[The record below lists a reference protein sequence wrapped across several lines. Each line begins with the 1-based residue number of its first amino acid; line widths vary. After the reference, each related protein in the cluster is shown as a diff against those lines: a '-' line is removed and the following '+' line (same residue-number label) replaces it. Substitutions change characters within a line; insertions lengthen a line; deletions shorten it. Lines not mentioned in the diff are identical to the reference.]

1 MKISLSPG
9 KEWVIKLDKKH
20 FLIQYMKDKHKV
32 IIAFCG
38 LIGCNFFMYFLYDV
52 RMEPIL
58 YTTFLLILFVLPF
71 VFWDLRRTYQKYVR
85 LKKIEHTKFPVLPDL
100 PMADTLLEKS
110 YQQVIK
116 QIFQTWQTER
126 ADQRKTNAERDDYY
140 TLWTHQIKTP
150 IYSMD
155 LMLQTGDTTPS
166 KWKAELLQVSRYIDM
181 ALKYLQLE
189 NQYSDLCLE
198 QVELLPLV
206 QEAIKKHSVI
216 FIAKRL
222 KIDLHDLNGTVLT
235 DKKWLLFILEQLV
248 SNAAKYTEQGSITI
262 YQPTPLQI
270 CVSDTG
276 IGITAEDLPRLFEK
290 GYTGFNGR
298 IHQKSTG
305 CGLYMCKKVSLL
317 LGYKLTVSSQINK
330 GTTVTVNLPADNFSV
345 AD

>member
-1 MKISLSPG
+1 M
-9 KEWVIKLDKKH
+9 DKKY
-20 FLIQYMKDKHKV
+20 FLIQYLKDKYKV
-32 IIAFCG
+32 MIVFCG
-38 LIGCNFFMYFLYDV
+38 LIICNFFMYFLYDV
-52 RMEPIL
+52 RIEPIF
-58 YTTFLLILFVLPF
+58 YTTFLLVLFALPF
-71 VFWDLRRTYQKYVR
+71 ALWDLRCTYQKCRR
-85 LKKIEHTKFPVLPDL
+85 LHAVQENLSVALDL
-100 PMADTLLEKS
+100 PMADTILEKS
-110 YQQVIK
+110 YQCVIK
-116 QIFQTWQTER
+116 KILQTWQNER
-126 ADQRKTNAERDDYY
+126 ANQRKINTERDDYY

-155 LMLQTGDTTPS
+155 LMLQTGDTTLS
-166 KWKAELLQVSRYIDM
+166 KWKTELLQVSQYIDM

-198 QVELLPLV
+198 QVELLPLA
-206 QEAIKKHSVI
+206 QEAIKKYSVI
-216 FIAKRL
+216 LIAKRL
-222 KIDLHDLNGTVLT
+222 KIDLHDLNSTVLT
-235 DKKWLLFILEQLV
+235 DRKWLLFILEQLI

-305 CGLYMCKKVSLL
+305 CGLYMCKKVSIL
-317 LGYKLTVSSQINK
+317 LGYTIAVSSQVNK
-330 GTTVTVNLPADNFSV
+330 GTTVTINLPIDNFSV

>member
-1 MKISLSPG
+1 M
-9 KEWVIKLDKKH
+9 DKKH
-20 FLIQYMKDKHKV
+20 FLIQYLKDKYKV
-32 IIAFCG
+32 MIAFCG
-38 LIGCNFFMYFLYDV
+38 LIICNFFMYFLYDV

-71 VFWDLRRTYQKYVR
+71 ALWDLRRTYQKCGR
-85 LKKIEHTKFPVLPDL
+85 LKNIEQAKVPVTPDL
-100 PMADTLLEKS
+100 PTADTLLEEN
-110 YQQVIK
+110 YQRVIK
-116 QIFQTWQTER
+116 EILQAWQNER
-126 ADQRKTNAERDDYY
+126 ADQRKINAERDDYY

-155 LMLQTGDTTPS
+155 LMLQTGDTAPS
-166 KWKAELLQVSRYIDM
+166 KWKTELLQISRYVDM

-198 QVELLPLV
+198 RVELLPLA
-206 QEAIKKHSVI
+206 QEAIKKYSVI
-216 FIAKRL
+216 LIAKRIN
-222 KIDLHDLNGTVLT
+222 IDFHDLNSTILT
-235 DKKWLLFILEQLV
+235 DRKWLLFILEQLV
-248 SNAAKYTEQGSITI
+248 SNAAKYTEQGSIAI

-276 IGITAEDLPRLFEK
+276 IGIAAEDLPRLFEK

-330 GTTVTVNLPADNFSV
+330 GTTATVNLPADNFSV
-345 AD
+345 AN

>member
-1 MKISLSPG
+1 M
-9 KEWVIKLDKKH
+9 DKKH
-20 FLIQYMKDKHKV
+20 FLIQYLKDKYKV
-32 IIAFCG
+32 MIAFCG
-38 LIGCNFFMYFLYDV
+38 LIICNFFMYFLYDV

-71 VFWDLRRTYQKYVR
+71 ALWDLRRTYQKCGR
-85 LKKIEHTKFPVLPDL
+85 LKNIEQAKVPVTPDL
-100 PMADTLLEKS
+100 PTADTLLEEN
-110 YQQVIK
+110 YQRVIK
-116 QIFQTWQTER
+116 EILQAWQNER
-126 ADQRKTNAERDDYY
+126 ADQRKINAERDDYY

-155 LMLQTGDTTPS
+155 LMLQTGDTAPS
-166 KWKAELLQVSRYIDM
+166 KWKTELLQISRYVDM

-198 QVELLPLV
+198 RVELLPLA
-206 QEAIKKHSVI
+206 QEAIKKYSVI
-216 FIAKRL
+216 LIAKRIN
-222 KIDLHDLNGTVLT
+222 IDFHDLNSTILT
-235 DKKWLLFILEQLV
+235 DRKWLLFILEQLV
-248 SNAAKYTEQGSITI
+248 SNAAKYTEQGSIAI

-276 IGITAEDLPRLFEK
+276 IGIAAEDLPRLFEK

-345 AD
+345 AN

>member
-1 MKISLSPG
+1 M
-9 KEWVIKLDKKH
+9 DKKQ
-20 FLIQYMKDKHKV
+20 FLIQYLKDKYKV
-32 IIAFCG
+32 IIVFSG
-38 LIGCNFFMYFLYDV
+38 LIICNFFMYFLYDV
-52 RMEPIL
+52 RIEPIL
-58 YTTFLLILFVLPF
+58 YTSFLLVLFVLPF
-71 VFWDLRRTYQKYVR
+71 ALWDLRRTYQKCER
-85 LKKIEHTKFPVLPDL
+85 LKNIEQVNLPVTPDL
-100 PMADTLLEKS
+100 GAADTLLEES
-110 YQQVIK
+110 YQCVIK
-116 QIFQTWQTER
+116 EILQAWQNER
-126 ADQRKTNAERDDYY
+126 ANQRKINAERDDYY

-155 LMLQTGDTTPS
+155 LMLQTDDTTPS
-166 KWKAELLQVSRYIDM
+166 KWKTELLQISRYVDM

-189 NQYSDLCLE
+189 NQYSDLCME
-198 QVELLPLV
+198 RVELLPLA

-216 FIAKRL
+216 LIAKRL
-222 KIDLHDLNGTVLT
+222 KIDFHDLNSTILT
-235 DKKWLLFILEQLV
+235 DRKWLLFILEQLV

-276 IGITAEDLPRLFEK
+276 IGIAAEDLPRLFEK

-317 LGYKLTVSSQINK
+317 LGYKLMVSSQVNK
-330 GTTVTVNLPADNFSV
+330 GTTVTINLPADNFSV